1 MRIYLDNAATTA
13 VLPEVIEV
21 MTRELSQTGN
31 PSSLHAHGREA
42 RKDVEIARE
51 QIAQSLGCRANEVI
65 FTAGGT
71 EADNLAIKGLF
82 WFARQQDPQKH
93 VVIVSAIE
101 HHAVLDPAMWL
112 DASGQATV
120 LLAPVDDVGRVD
132 IKQLKSM
139 IDEHRER
146 IALVSVM
153 WANNEV
159 GTIQPI
165 DEIAHLVHEH
175 GILFHTDAVQAIGSL
190 PVRFDALPIDAMTIS
205 GHKLGGPMGVGALL
219 LKRELKAIPLLHGG
233 GQEREI
239 RSGTLATHLIAG
251 FGKAIEIAVSKQG
264 EYSQKVSLLRDA
276 FIQGVEQHVEGA
288 RLMGDPVNR
297 LPGNAHFCFDGA
309 EGDALLMLLDAA
321 GVSCSTG
328 SACTAGIAQ
337 PSHVLLAMGLSESEA
352 IGALRFSL
360 GRLSTLEEA
369 QTVVDLL
376 PEIVARARRA
386 GKTTVRTS

>member
-21 MTRELSQTGN
+21 VTRELMQTGN
-31 PSSLHAHGREA
+31 PSSLHTDGREA
-42 RKDVEIARE
+42 RKDVEVARE
-51 QIAQSLGCRANEVI
+51 QIAESLGCRAGEVI

-71 EADNLAIKGLF
+71 EANNLAIKGMF
-82 WFARQQDPQKH
+82 WFAREQNPEKRI
-93 VVIVSAIE
+93 VIVSAIE
-101 HHAVLDPAMWL
+101 HHAVLDPALWL
-112 DASGQATV
+112 ETSGQATV
-120 LLAPVDDVGRVD
+120 LFAPVDELGKVDVQ
-132 IKQLKSM
+132 KLESM
-139 IDEHRER
+139 ILQHKDN

-165 DEIAHLVHEH
+165 DEIARLVHAH

-251 FGKAIEIAVSKQG
+251 FGKAIEIAVSKQA
-264 EYSQKVSLLRDA
+264 EYAQKVSLLRDA
-276 FIQGVEQHVEGA
+276 FIQGVEHHVEGA
-288 RLMGDPVNR
+288 RLMGDRENR

-360 GRLSTLEEA
+360 GRNSTLDEIR
-369 QTVVDLL
+369 TVVDLL

-386 GKTTVRTS
+386 GKTSVRTS

>member
-13 VLPEVIEV
+13 VLPEVIDV

-31 PSSLHAHGREA
+31 PSSLHTHGRQA

-51 QIAQSLGCRANEVI
+51 QIADALHCRANEVI

-71 EADNLAIKGLF
+71 EANNLAIKGLV
-82 WFARQQDPQKH
+82 WYAQQLDPKKRI
-93 VVIVSAIE
+93 VIVSSIE
-101 HHAVLDPAMWL
+101 HHAVLDPALWL
-112 DASGQATV
+112 EASKQAT
-120 LLAPVDDVGRVD
+120 LILAPVDELGR
-132 IKQLKSM
+132 
-139 IDEHRER
+139 IDLVKLESLILQHEDE

-165 DEIAHLVHEH
+165 EEIAHLVSEH
-175 GILFHTDAVQAIGSL
+175 GILFHTDAVQAVGSL
-190 PVRFDALPIDAMTIS
+190 PVRFDAYPIDAMTIS
-205 GHKLGGPMGVGALL
+205 GHKLGGPMGIGALI
-219 LKRELKAIPLLHGG
+219 LKRELKAIPIIHGG

-239 RSGTLATHLIAG
+239 RSGTLPTHLIAG
-251 FGKAIEIAVSKQG
+251 LGTAIESAVKNQA
-264 EYSQKVSLLRDA
+264 EYAKRVSEIRDE
-276 FIQGVEQHVEGA
+276 FIKGVEAHVEGA
-288 RLMGDPVNR
+288 KLMGDRTSR
-297 LPGNAHFCFDGA
+297 LPGNAHFCFEGA

-337 PSHVLLAMGLSESEA
+337 PSHVLLAMGLREGEA
-352 IGALRFSL
+352 IGALRFSF
-360 GRLSTLEEA
+360 GRQSTIEEA

>member
-21 MTRELSQTGN
+21 VTRELLQTGN
-31 PSSLHAHGREA
+31 PSSLHTDGREA
-42 RKDVEIARE
+42 RKDVEVARE
-51 QIAQSLGCRANEVI
+51 QIAESLGCRAGEVI

-71 EADNLAIKGLF
+71 EANNLAIKGMF
-82 WFARQQDPQKH
+82 WFAREQNPEKRI
-93 VVIVSAIE
+93 VIVSAIE
-101 HHAVLDPAMWL
+101 HHAVLDPALWL
-112 DASGQATV
+112 ETSAQATV
-120 LLAPVDDVGRVD
+120 LFAPVDELGKVDVQKLES
-132 IKQLKSM
+132 IILKHK
-139 IDEHRER
+139 DN

-165 DEIAHLVHEH
+165 EEIAHLVHAH

-251 FGKAIEIAVSKQG
+251 FGKAIEIAVSKQA
-264 EYSQKVSLLRDA
+264 EYAQKVSLLRDV

-337 PSHVLLAMGLSESEA
+337 PSHVLLAMGLSEREA

-360 GRLSTLEEA
+360 GRHSTLEEI